1 MKKVLAA
8 LMMVLSF
15 GAMAQVK
22 VGFVDTQRLLDTMPS
37 RKIAIVKF
45 QEHEKSLREELA
57 LLSTDLQKMYED
69 YEKKSGDMTPVLR
82 QHAEKKIMD
91 KQRAVE
97 ERQETVQEELQAY
110 GEELN
115 KPILDKVKK
124 AIGIIS
130 DRQKLSMVVDVT
142 STLYHAPEMN
152 ITSVVAVELLKLDK

>member
-37 RKIAIVKF
+37 RKVAIVQF
-45 QEHEKSLREELA
+45 QEHEKSLREELTA
-57 LLSTDLQKMYED
+57 MTTDLQKMYED
-69 YEKKSGDMTPVLR
+69 YEKKSSDMTPVLR

-91 KQRAVE
+91 KQRALE
-97 ERQETVQEELQAY
+97 ERQESVQEELQAY

-142 STLYHAPEMN
+142 STLYFAPEMN
-152 ITSVVAVELLKLDK
+152 ITNAVAVELLKLDK